1 MGIWNDLNDVD
12 LAVDKPDALSS
23 TSRKRRKTPLL
34 VSFLIWKMYST
45 RKFAMLWKKKTYVL
59 FFVFH
64 LDQLM
69 NALVYVDI
77 DQGICK
83 GKMKVAL
90 NEKQKK
96 VRGFSFSIN
105 MANFE
110 AFLSVFK
117 LTKNPLFLKS
127 VV

>member
-1 MGIWNDLNDVD
+1 
-12 LAVDKPDALSS
+12 
-23 TSRKRRKTPLL
+23 
-34 VSFLIWKMYST
+34 
-45 RKFAMLWKKKTYVL
+45 MLWKKKTYVL

-77 DQGICK
+77 EQGICK

-96 VRGFSFSIN
+96 T
-105 MANFE
+105 MW
-110 AFLSVFK
+110 VFFFHRHRK
-117 LTKNPLFLKS
+117 F
-127 VV
+127 